1 MNRRSRAAGTTQERS
16 RSTGSSD
23 GLQHRQASTFF
34 DRVSRLKF
42 SNIYMLMLQYV
53 DDARLIEIF

>member
-16 RSTGSSD
+16 RSTASD

>member
-16 RSTGSSD
+16 RSTGSD
-23 GLQHRQASTFF
+23 GLQHRHASTFF